1 MRFEKIYEDVSV
13 LRPED
18 YLALERAIRTSDAAD
33 RGEIAALL
41 AGFVQPQSMALLLSL
56 GRDEDGAVRAEAYDS
71 LAAFPFPEAEAFLR
85 EAAETERDALARAY
99 AILSLADVLLSRQ
112 PELAACRDVFRKLLA
127 SETDAQCR
135 LSLRRALCLFG
146 AEDSLPP
153 LLAFLNEENYQL
165 RCAAVTAARDVLT
178 IGNREM
184 ITQAIRAL
192 QRSETTR
199 AVRSRIEVIWS
210 DLTEDGENPCGN

>member
-18 YLALERAIRTSDAAD
+18 YQVLERAIQAADAAD

-178 IGNREM
+178 VENRET
-184 ITQAIRAL
+184 ITQAIRSLL
-192 QRSETTR
+192 QSETTR

>member
-18 YLALERAIRTSDAAD
+18 YLALERTIRTADAAD

-41 AGFVQPQSMALLLSL
+41 AGFVQPQSKALLLAL
-56 GRDEDGAVRAEAYDS
+56 GRDEDPVVRAEAYDS
-71 LAAFPFPEAEAFLR
+71 LAAFPFPDVETFLR
-85 EAAETERDALARAY
+85 NSAETEHDALARAY
-99 AILSLADVLLSRQ
+99 AILSLADVMLSRQ
-112 PELAACRDVFRKLLA
+112 PDLPACRDVFRKLLA
-127 SETDAQCR
+127 SETDAQCC
-135 LSLRRALCLFG
+135 LSLHRALCLFG

-178 IGNREM
+178 VENRET
-184 ITQAIRAL
+184 ITRAIRIL
-192 QRSETTR
+192 QQKETTR
-199 AVRSRIEVIWS
+199 AVHSRIDAIWS
-210 DLTEDGENPCGN
+210 DLTEDGETQCGN

>member
-18 YLALERAIRTSDAAD
+18 YLALERAIRTADAAD

-41 AGFVQPQSMALLLSL
+41 AGFVQPRSKALLLAL
-56 GRDEDGAVRAEAYDS
+56 GRDEDGVVRAEAYDS
-71 LAAFPFPEAEAFLR
+71 LAAFPFPDAEAFLLS
-85 EAAETERDALARAY
+85 AAETEQDALARAY
-99 AILSLADVLLSRQ
+99 AILSLADVMLSRQ

-135 LSLRRALCLFG
+135 LSLYRALCLFG

-153 LLAFLNEENYQL
+153 LLAFLNEESYQL

-178 IGNREM
+178 VENRET
-184 ITQAIRAL
+184 ITQAIRML
-192 QRSETTR
+192 YRSETTR
-199 AVRSRIEVIWS
+199 AVRSRIEVIWG

>member
-1 MRFEKIYEDVSV
+1 MRFETIYEDVSV

-18 YLALERAIRTSDAAD
+18 YQVLERAIQTADAAD

-41 AGFVQPQSMALLLSL
+41 AGFVQPRSKALLLAL
-56 GRDEDGAVRAEAYDS
+56 GRDGDPVVRAEAYDS
-71 LAAFPFPEAEAFLR
+71 LAAFPFPDAEAFLLQ
-85 EAAETERDALARAY
+85 AAETERGALARAY

-112 PELAACRDVFRKLLA
+112 PDLPACRDVFRNLLA
-127 SETDAQCR
+127 SEKDAQCR

-146 AEDSLPP
+146 AEDSLPT

-178 IGNREM
+178 VENRET
-184 ITQAIRAL
+184 ITQAIRSLL
-192 QRSETTR
+192 QSETTR

>member
-1 MRFEKIYEDVSV
+1 MRFENIYEDVSV

-18 YLALERAIRTSDAAD
+18 YHVLERAIRTADAAD

-41 AGFVQPQSMALLLSL
+41 AGFVQPQSKALLLAL
-56 GRDEDGAVRAEAYDS
+56 GRDEDPVVRAEAYDS
-71 LAAFPFPEAEAFLR
+71 LAAFPFPDVETFLR
-85 EAAETERDALARAY
+85 QAAETERDALARAY
-99 AILSLADVLLSRQ
+99 AILSLADVLLPRQ
-112 PELAACRDVFRKLLA
+112 PDLPACRDVFRKLLA
-127 SETDAQCR
+127 SEKDAQCR
-135 LSLRRALCLFG
+135 LSLHRALCLFG

-153 LLAFLNEENYQL
+153 LLAFLNAESYQL

-178 IGNREM
+178 VENRET
-184 ITQAIRAL
+184 ITRAIRTL

-199 AVRSRIEVIWS
+199 AVRSRIEVIWG

>member
-18 YLALERAIRTSDAAD
+18 YLALERAIRTADAAD

-41 AGFVQPQSMALLLSL
+41 AGFVQPQSKALLLAL
-56 GRDEDGAVRAEAYDS
+56 GRDGDPVVRAEAYDS
-71 LAAFPFPEAEAFLR
+71 LAAFPFPDAEAFLLS
-85 EAAETERDALARAY
+85 AAETERDALARAY
-99 AILSLADVLLSRQ
+99 AILSLADVLLPRQ
-112 PELAACRDVFRKLLA
+112 PDLPACRDVFWKLLA
-127 SETDAQCR
+127 SEKDAQCR
-135 LSLRRALCLFG
+135 LSLHRALCLFG

-178 IGNREM
+178 VENRET
-184 ITQAIRAL
+184 ITQAIRTL
-192 QRSETTR
+192 YRSENTR
-199 AVRSRIEVIWS
+199 AVRCRIEAVWG

>member
-1 MRFEKIYEDVSV
+1 MRFENIFEDVSV

-18 YLALERAIRTSDAAD
+18 YLALERAIRTADAAD

-41 AGFVQPQSMALLLSL
+41 AGFVQPQSKALLLAL
-56 GRDEDGAVRAEAYDS
+56 GRDEDGVVRAEAYDS
-71 LAAFPFPEAEAFLR
+71 LAAFPFPDAEAFLLQ
-85 EAAETERDALARAY
+85 AAETERDALARAY
-99 AILSLADVLLSRQ
+99 AILSLADVMLSRQ
-112 PELAACRDVFRKLLA
+112 PDLPACREVFRKLLA
-127 SETDAQCR
+127 RETDAQCR
-135 LSLRRALCLFG
+135 LSLHRALCLFG

-178 IGNREM
+178 VENRET
-184 ITQAIRAL
+184 ITQAIRSLL
-192 QRSETTR
+192 QSETTR
-199 AVRSRIEVIWS
+199 AVRSRIEVIWG

>member
-1 MRFEKIYEDVSV
+1 MSFENIYEDVSV

-18 YLALERAIRTSDAAD
+18 HRALERAIRTADAAD

-41 AGFVQPQSMALLLSL
+41 AGFVQPQSKTLLLAL
-56 GRDEDGAVRAEAYDS
+56 GRDEDPVVRAEAYDS
-71 LAAFPFPEAEAFLR
+71 LAAFPFPDAEAFLLQ
-85 EAAETERDALARAY
+85 AAETERDALARAY
-99 AILSLADVLLSRQ
+99 AILSLADIMLSRK
-112 PELAACRDVFRKLLA
+112 PDLPACRDVFRKLLA
-127 SETDAQCR
+127 SEKDAQCR
-135 LSLRRALCLFG
+135 LSLHRALCLFG

-178 IGNREM
+178 VENRET
-184 ITQAIRAL
+184 ITRAIRTL

-199 AVRSRIEVIWS
+199 AVRSRIEVIWG

>member
-1 MRFEKIYEDVSV
+1 MRFETIYEDVSV

-18 YLALERAIRTSDAAD
+18 YQALERAIQTADAAD

-41 AGFVQPQSMALLLSL
+41 AGFVQPQSKALLLAL
-56 GRDEDGAVRAEAYDS
+56 GRDEDGVVRAEAYDS
-71 LAAFPFPEAEAFLR
+71 LAAFPFPDAEAFLLQ
-85 EAAETERDALARAY
+85 AAATERDALARAY
-99 AILSLADVLLSRQ
+99 AILSLADVMLSRQ
-112 PELAACRDVFRKLLA
+112 PDLPACRDVFRKLLA

-135 LSLRRALCLFG
+135 LSLHRALCLFG

-153 LLAFLNEENYQL
+153 LLAFLNEESYQL

-178 IGNREM
+178 VENRET
-184 ITQAIRAL
+184 ITQAIRSLL
-192 QRSETTR
+192 QSETTR

>member
-1 MRFEKIYEDVSV
+1 MSFEKIYEDVSV

-18 YLALERAIRTSDAAD
+18 YLALERAIRTADAAD
-33 RGEIAALL
+33 RGEIAVLL
-41 AGFVQPQSMALLLSL
+41 AGFVQPRSKALLLAL
-56 GRDEDGAVRAEAYDS
+56 GRDEDPVVRAEAYDS
-71 LAAFPFPEAEAFLR
+71 LAAFPFPETEAFLR

-99 AILSLADVLLSRQ
+99 AILSLADVMLSRQ

-127 SETDAQCR
+127 RETDAQCR
-135 LSLRRALCLFG
+135 LSLHRALCLFG

-153 LLAFLNEENYQL
+153 LLAFLNAESYPL

-178 IGNREM
+178 VENRET
-184 ITQAIRAL
+184 ITQAIRSLL
-192 QRSETTR
+192 QSETTR

>member
-18 YLALERAIRTSDAAD
+18 YQALERAIQTADAAD

-41 AGFVQPQSMALLLSL
+41 AGFVQPQSKALLLAL
-56 GRDEDGAVRAEAYDS
+56 GRDEDPVVRAEAYDS
-71 LAAFPFPEAEAFLR
+71 LAAFPSPDAEAFLLS
-85 EAAETERDALARAY
+85 AAETERDALARAY
-99 AILSLADVLLSRQ
+99 AILSLADVMLSRQ
-112 PELAACRDVFRKLLA
+112 PDLPACRDVFRKLLA
-127 SETDAQCR
+127 SEKDAQCR
-135 LSLRRALCLFG
+135 LSLHRALCLFG

-178 IGNREM
+178 VENRET
-184 ITQAIRAL
+184 ITQAIRML
-192 QRSETTR
+192 YRSENTR
-199 AVRSRIEVIWS
+199 AVRSRIEVIWG

>member
-18 YLALERAIRTSDAAD
+18 YLALERAIRTADAAD

-41 AGFVQPQSMALLLSL
+41 AGFVQPRSKALLLAL
-56 GRDEDGAVRAEAYDS
+56 GRDEDGVVRAEAYDS
-71 LAAFPFPEAEAFLR
+71 LAAFPFPDAEAFLLS
-85 EAAETERDALARAY
+85 AAETERDALARAY
-99 AILSLADVLLSRQ
+99 VILSLADVMLSRQ

-135 LSLRRALCLFG
+135 LSLYRALCLFG

-153 LLAFLNEENYQL
+153 LLAFLNEESYQL

-178 IGNREM
+178 VENRET
-184 ITQAIRAL
+184 ITQAIRML
-192 QRSETTR
+192 YRSETTR
-199 AVRSRIEVIWS
+199 AVRSRIEVIWG

>member
-1 MRFEKIYEDVSV
+1 MRFETIYEDVSV

-18 YLALERAIRTSDAAD
+18 YHVLERAIQTADAAD

-41 AGFVQPQSMALLLSL
+41 AGFVQPRSKALLLAL
-56 GRDEDGAVRAEAYDS
+56 GRDEDPVVRAEAYDS
-71 LAAFPFPEAEAFLR
+71 LAAFPFPDAEAFLLS
-85 EAAETERDALARAY
+85 AAETEQDALARAY
-99 AILSLADVLLSRQ
+99 AILSLADVMLSRQ
-112 PELAACRDVFRKLLA
+112 PDLPACRDVFRNLLA

-178 IGNREM
+178 VENRET
-184 ITQAIRAL
+184 ITQAIRML
-192 QRSETTR
+192 YRSENTR
-199 AVRSRIEVIWS
+199 AVRSRIEVIWG

>member
-1 MRFEKIYEDVSV
+1 MRFENIYEDVSV

-18 YLALERAIRTSDAAD
+18 YHVLERAIQTADADD

-41 AGFVQPQSMALLLSL
+41 ANFVQPRSKALLLAL
-56 GRDEDGAVRAEAYDS
+56 GRDEDPVVRAEAYDS
-71 LAAFPFPEAEAFLR
+71 LAAFPFPDAEAFLR
-85 EAAETERDALARAY
+85 YAAETERDALARAY
-99 AILSLADVLLSRQ
+99 AILSLADVMRSRESELS
-112 PELAACRDVFRKLLA
+112 ACREVFLKLLA
-127 SETDAQCR
+127 RETDAQCR

-153 LLAFLNEENYQL
+153 LLAFLNEDNYQL

-178 IGNREM
+178 VENRET
-184 ITQAIRAL
+184 ITRAIRTL

-199 AVRSRIEVIWS
+199 AVRSRIEVIWG
-210 DLTEDGENPCGN
+210 DLTEDGGNPCGN

>member
-1 MRFEKIYEDVSV
+1 MRFETIYEDVSV

-18 YLALERAIRTSDAAD
+18 YQALERAIRTADAAD

-41 AGFVQPQSMALLLSL
+41 AGFVQPRSKALLLAL
-56 GRDEDGAVRAEAYDS
+56 GRDEDGVVRAEAYDS
-71 LAAFPFPEAEAFLR
+71 LAAFPFSDVETFLR
-85 EAAETERDALARAY
+85 NSAETERDALARAY
-99 AILSLADVLLSRQ
+99 AILSLADVMLVRQ
-112 PELAACRDVFRKLLA
+112 TDLPACREVFLKLLA

-135 LSLRRALCLFG
+135 LSLRRALCLSG

-178 IGNREM
+178 VENRET
-184 ITQAIRAL
+184 ITQAIRSL
-192 QRSETTR
+192 LKSETTR
-199 AVRSRIEVIWS
+199 AVRCRVEAVWG